1 MHCQKKSNEIGNA
14 KESLIVMKYQ
24 FFTIFFIV
32 QNLVK
37 TVENWFLSFFNPEAK
52 YCVI

>member
-14 KESLIVMKYQ
+14 KESLIVMKL
-24 FFTIFFIV
+24 IV

-37 TVENWFLSFFNPEAK
+37 TVEYWFF
-52 YCVI
+52 VIFLTQKQNMTKMSNLK